1 MPAEYFT
8 ITLVGKTRQQIVTII
23 HSMKADRILPWYYA
37 GTILFLLM
45 DYGFGVNVRLA
56 FLETVPT
63 ARLAYYGVCFVCLVL
78 MLWRPGW
85 TTLIGTF
92 ESLVTLIA
100 LIFAM
105 AVRVMVPT
113 DAIFGENAQFV
124 TIQEVINFVIA
135 GSMAYLAW
143 VKGLKQLTSG

>member
-1 MPAEYFT
+1 M
-8 ITLVGKTRQQIVTII
+8 R
-23 HSMKADRILPWYYA
+23 ADRILPWYYA

-45 DYGFGVNVRLA
+45 DYGFGVNIRLA
-56 FLETVPT
+56 FLESVPS
-63 ARLAYYGVCFVCLVL
+63 ARLAYYGICFVCFAM
-78 MLWRPGW
+78 MLWRPAW

-113 DAIFGENAQFV
+113 DAIFAENGQFV
-124 TIQEVINFVIA
+124 TVQEVINFVIS
-135 GSMAYLAW
+135 GSVAYLAW
-143 VKGLKQLTSG
+143 IKGLKHLTRREKA

>member
-1 MPAEYFT
+1 M
-8 ITLVGKTRQQIVTII
+8 R
-23 HSMKADRILPWYYA
+23 ADRILPWYYA

-45 DYGFGVNVRLA
+45 DYGFGVNIRLA
-56 FLETVPT
+56 FLESVPN
-63 ARLAYYGVCFVCLVL
+63 ARLAYYGICLICFAL

-105 AVRVMVPT
+105 AVRVMVPN
-113 DAIFGENAQFV
+113 DAIFAENGQFV
-124 TIQEVINFVIA
+124 TIPEVINFVIS
-135 GSMAYLAW
+135 GSVAYLAW
-143 VKGLKQLTSG
+143 MNGLKQLTGGENA